1 MLKKVGGKVVAV
13 VAVSGVLVGNAMAAL
28 PAGIEAGFTA
38 IGTDGTTAAG
48 YAAVPFM
55 LLLGLVI
62 GFKLTKRFA
71 NKI

>member
-1 MLKKVGGKVVAV
+1 MLKKIGGKVVSV
-13 VAVSGVLVGNAMAAL
+13 VALSGVMVGSAMAAL
-28 PAGIEAGFTA
+28 PAGIQDGFTA

-48 YAAVPFM
+48 YAATPFM

-71 NKI
+71 SKI